1 MGFIQPN
8 PERPPWRTSP
18 PRGSGTP
25 ADAAA
30 PWEVFT
36 PSWCDRDNMGGTL
49 GKVRRSQC
57 VQEAVAVTSFWD
69 GDPGRPCR
77 EGEEGW
83 RGPQGG
89 QTAATF
95 PDRLGLLTRPPE
107 AATPSQG
114 LSAYST
120 STVTATLVISS
131 ECLEQKKGRDCVIPS
146 LEIGKGGSSD
156 SPHSARKKHCGPRSL
171 GSHCPAVTRPTEPGP
186 GMDPHPSPTEAR
198 A

>member
-1 MGFIQPN
+1 
-8 PERPPWRTSP
+8 
-18 PRGSGTP
+18 
-25 ADAAA
+25 
-30 PWEVFT
+30 
-36 PSWCDRDNMGGTL
+36 MGGTL

-69 GDPGRPCR
+69 GDLGRPCR

-146 LEIGKGGSSD
+146 LGIGKGGSSD
-156 SPHSARKKHCGPRSL
+156 SPLRQEEALWPQESGFTLPCG
-171 GSHCPAVTRPTEPGP
+171 HPAHRAWPWDG
-186 GMDPHPSPTEAR
+186 PSPLTNGGSCLGWLGVWAN

>member
-1 MGFIQPN
+1 
-8 PERPPWRTSP
+8 
-18 PRGSGTP
+18 
-25 ADAAA
+25 
-30 PWEVFT
+30 
-36 PSWCDRDNMGGTL
+36 MGGTL